1 MSKKENA
8 NKGIVD
14 ILYKNCYDKSI
25 IGKNS
30 AKVITNKCK
39 HVFVVTYELLQKKE
53 VYYVWIFKEKK

>member
-1 MSKKENA
+1 M
-8 NKGIVD
+8 
-14 ILYKNCYDKSI
+14 YKNCYDKSI

-39 HVFVVTYELLQKKE
+39 HLFVVTYELLQKKE